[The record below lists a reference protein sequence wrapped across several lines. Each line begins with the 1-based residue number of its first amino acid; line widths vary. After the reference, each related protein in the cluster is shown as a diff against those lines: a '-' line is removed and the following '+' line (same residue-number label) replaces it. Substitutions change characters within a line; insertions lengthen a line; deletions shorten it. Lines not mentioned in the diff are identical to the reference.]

1 MCYGK
6 VKFTPKFW
14 LMKGF
19 LKCFHYLRVMIH
31 PFNNVNKKTQNE
43 NHSSYIHSWNSDYLI
58 LKILRPVDLIVQLF
72 CVFLSSGLYMLTW
85 SYILWTKPSLSLFL
99 ILHLH
104 YFITFKTIV
113 LRTFDVYL
121 FEVFYLCVPQI
132 VRAGNLSLAYSWEDA
147 REDCM
152 ERSSHT
158 GSLVSLHNSTV
169 EEWLK
174 EQASS
179 LTPR

>member
-58 LKILRPVDLIVQLF
+58 LKILRPLDLIVQLF
-72 CVFLSSGLYMLTW
+72 CVCFFLQDCICWLEVTFYGLNH
-85 SYILWTKPSLSLFL
+85 LWAFFSFCTF
-99 ILHLH
+99 
-104 YFITFKTIV
+104 TFKTIV

-169 EEWLK
+169 EDWLK